1 MMICKIPQHD
11 AALMLQTLNKLSITP
26 GLDNAD
32 MYVGIGLDNADMY
45 VGIGLMLRNALDNA
59 VEETEEEGT
68 DDGRT
73 DGKSDI

>member
-32 MYVGIGLDNADMY
+32 MYVGIGL
-45 VGIGLMLRNALDNA
+45 ILRNAIDHA
-59 VEETEEEGT
+59 VEEAEEEGT

-73 DGKSDI
+73 DRKSDI

>member
-32 MYVGIGLDNADMY
+32 MYVGIGL
-45 VGIGLMLRNALDNA
+45 MLRNAIDHA
-59 VEETEEEGT
+59 VEEVEEKET

-73 DGKSDI
+73 DRESDI

>member
-11 AALMLQTLNKLSITP
+11 VMLMLQTLNQLDIKP
-26 GLDNAD
+26 G
-32 MYVGIGLDNADMY
+32 VDNADMY
-45 VGIGLMLRNALDNA
+45 VGIGLMLRNALDHA
-59 VEETEEEGT
+59 VEEVEEKET

>member
-11 AALMLQTLNKLSITP
+11 VAIMLQTLNQLSITP

-32 MYVGIGLDNADMY
+32 MYVGIGL
-45 VGIGLMLRNALDNA
+45 MLRNAIDHA
-59 VEETEEEGT
+59 VEEANEKET

-73 DGKSDI
+73 DRESDI

>member
-32 MYVGIGLDNADMY
+32 MYVGIGL
-45 VGIGLMLRNALDNA
+45 MLRNAIDNA
-59 VEETEEEGT
+59 VEETEKEGP

-73 DGKSDI
+73 DGESGI